1 MQQIKFFSKLLLVLF
16 YRIFIKFSTA
26 LRLFLLLRDF
36 LKYTINLFM
45 QKKYPFFLRST
56 VTLFGIMLFVF
67 MLFELRSILVPL
79 AFALMIAIL
88 LNPFVNILLKKKIN
102 RIVAISISLLVAI
115 LFVAG
120 VLYFISSQVV
130 KFSNNMPLLEKKFS
144 ILFHN
149 LQLWLQNNYSL
160 SLEKQSQML
169 SEAATSLKP
178 LIGQTLG
185 TVLGTLSMVVLLPI
199 YIFLMLF
206 YKTLILNF
214 LYEVFAEKNS
224 TQVSNV
230 LEQTKNAI
238 QSYMVGLLLEAIIV
252 ASLNS
257 AALLILGV
265 QYAILLGVIGALLN
279 VLPYIGGIIAIAL
292 PVLIAT
298 VTKDGYTTQL
308 GIIIAYAI
316 IQFIDNNIL
325 VPRIVSSQ
333 VKINA
338 LVSLVIVLLGGAV
351 WGVAGM
357 FLSVPF
363 IAVLKIIFDRVEGLK
378 PWGKLLGSE
387 VPVYHK
393 GQLWLRRRAIKESL
407 SQKIVEKG

>member
-1 MQQIKFFSKLLLVLF
+1 
-16 YRIFIKFSTA
+16 
-26 LRLFLLLRDF
+26 
-36 LKYTINLFM
+36 M
-45 QKKYPFFLRST
+45 QKKYPFFFRST

-67 MLFELRSILVPL
+67 MLFELRTILVPL

-88 LNPFVNILLKKKIN
+88 LNPLVNILTKKKIN
-102 RIVAISISLLVAI
+102 RIVAISISLLAVI

-120 VLYFISSQVV
+120 LMYFISSQVV
-130 KFSNNMPLLEKKFS
+130 KFSDNMPVLEKKFTM
-144 ILFHN
+144 LFHN

-160 SLEKQSQML
+160 SLDKQSQMI
-169 SEAATSLKP
+169 ADTVNSLKP

-185 TVLGTLSMVVLLPI
+185 NVLGTLSMIVLLPI
-199 YIFLMLF
+199 YIFLMLY

-230 LEQTKNAI
+230 LKETKNAI

-252 ASLNS
+252 AILNS

-265 QYAILLGVIGALLN
+265 EYAILIGVIGALLN

-298 VTKDGYTTQL
+298 ITKDGYTTQI
-308 GIIIAYAI
+308 GIIIAYLV

-338 LVSLVIVLLGGAV
+338 LVSLVIVLLGGAI
-351 WGVAGM
+351 WGVSGM

-363 IAVLKIIFDRVEGLK
+363 IAVLKIIFDRVEGLR

-393 GQLWLRRRAIKESL
+393 GQLWRLRKSRRESL
-407 SQKIVEKG
+407 SKKIVEKSQ

>member
-1 MQQIKFFSKLLLVLF
+1 MQ
-16 YRIFIKFSTA
+16 
-26 LRLFLLLRDF
+26 
-36 LKYTINLFM
+36 N
-45 QKKYPFFLRST
+45 KYPFFFRAT
-56 VTLFGIMLFVF
+56 VTLFGLMLFVY
-67 MLFELRSILVPL
+67 MLFVLRSIMVPL

-88 LNPFVNILLKKKIN
+88 LNPFVNFISSKGVK
-102 RIVAISISLLVAI
+102 RVVAIAIALLVTL

-120 VLYFISSQVV
+120 LFYFISSQVV
-130 KFSNNMPLLEKKFS
+130 KLSNNLPVLEKKFT

-149 LQLWLQNNYSL
+149 FQLWLQNNYSL
-160 SLEKQSQML
+160 PLYKQREYI
-169 SEAATSLKP
+169 SELGESVKP

-206 YKTLILNF
+206 YKTLILDF
-214 LYEVFAEKNS
+214 LYEIFSEKNS
-224 TQVSNV
+224 ERVSTV
-230 LEQTKNAI
+230 LFQTKNAI
-238 QSYMVGLLLEAIIV
+238 QSYLVGLLVEAIIV
-252 ASLNS
+252 ATMNS
-257 AALLILGV
+257 VAL
-265 QYAILLGVIGALLN
+265 YLLGVPYALLLGIIGALLN

-298 VTKDGYTTQL
+298 VTKDGFSTQI
-308 GIIIAYAI
+308 GILIAYSV

-351 WGVAGM
+351 WGVSGM

-363 IAVLKIIFDRVEGLK
+363 VAVLKIIFDRVDGLR
-378 PWGKLLGSE
+378 PWGKLLGTE
-387 VPVYHK
+387 VPVFHK
-393 GQLWLRRRAIKESL
+393 GQLWLRRKKRKEKMAK
-407 SQKIVEKG
+407 KITHNA

>member
-1 MQQIKFFSKLLLVLF
+1 
-16 YRIFIKFSTA
+16 
-26 LRLFLLLRDF
+26 
-36 LKYTINLFM
+36 
-45 QKKYPFFLRST
+45 
-56 VTLFGIMLFVF
+56 
-67 MLFELRSILVPL
+67 
-79 AFALMIAIL
+79 
-88 LNPFVNILLKKKIN
+88 
-102 RIVAISISLLVAI
+102 
-115 LFVAG
+115 
-120 VLYFISSQVV
+120 
-130 KFSNNMPLLEKKFS
+130 
-144 ILFHN
+144 
-149 LQLWLQNNYSL
+149 
-160 SLEKQSQML
+160 
-169 SEAATSLKP
+169 
-178 LIGQTLG
+178 
-185 TVLGTLSMVVLLPI
+185 LGTLSVVVLLPI

-230 LEQTKNAI
+230 LKETKNAI

-252 ASLNS
+252 AILNS

-265 QYAILLGVIGALLN
+265 EYAILIGVIGALLN

-298 VTKDGYTTQL
+298 ITKDGYTTQI
-308 GIIIAYAI
+308 GIIIAYLV

-338 LVSLVIVLLGGAV
+338 LVSLVIVLLGGAI
-351 WGVAGM
+351 WGVSGM

-363 IAVLKIIFDRVEGLK
+363 IAVLKIIFDRVEGLR

-393 GQLWLRRRAIKESL
+393 GQLWRLRKSRRESL
-407 SQKIVEKG
+407 SKRIVEKSQ